1 MDLHELGAGAYP
13 EFITHTDESLLA
25 KKLSDPRRSEFP
37 PGNANLPIRRCDPS
51 AATGAKQA
59 ANREIGGPGAINFS
73 IQTIRSLSLSIRVR
87 VQQAIWGRHKDSIK
101 DVLVAL
107 GHFALPSTSERE
119 RSSGK
124 RLIAASAGHGIALVC
139 VAAALSF
146 SLPLQSIFPYPFLF
160 LFFAAVMASAWFGG
174 TAPGLFAVLLST
186 LAVDYFFVPPFHS
199 FAVNATDSA
208 YFVAL
213 FYALW
218 RRVG

>member
-1 MDLHELGAGAYP
+1 M
-13 EFITHTDESLLA
+13 
-25 KKLSDPRRSEFP
+25 
-37 PGNANLPIRRCDPS
+37 
-51 AATGAKQA
+51 
-59 ANREIGGPGAINFS
+59 
-73 IQTIRSLSLSIRVR
+73 
-87 VQQAIWGRHKDSIK
+87 QQAIWGRHKDSIK

-174 TAPGLFAVLLST
+174 TALGFFPAGPSFHAGRGLFLRSSVS
-186 LAVDYFFVPPFHS
+186 FFRSQRDGQRLFRGLHSMCSGGELGEFPPKGKVRRRFGRHVTTPGG
-199 FAVNATDSA
+199 AWPSA
-208 YFVAL
+208 P
-213 FYALW
+213 
-218 RRVG
+218 RN